1 MELWSNQFLPV
12 IFVLLIGGVAA
23 QPQANGAEERP
34 LSFVSDVLPILAKA
48 GCSTSG
54 CHANPEG
61 QNGFKLSIFSYDP
74 KADYDSIVK
83 EGRGRRISPAVPER
97 SLFLLK
103 PTLQLPHEGGERITV
118 GSEEHETLREWIKE
132 GMVFRHPNEPTLDR
146 ISVGEALR
154 KVKRGERGE
163 LGVLAYYADGTAR
176 DVTARAD
183 FTAGDDSFVTVD
195 DEGRFQV
202 GNKSGEG
209 AIVVRYMG
217 KVGITMLSVPPDGLL
232 PAERYTAL
240 PINNFIDE
248 HAVKRWAELGFLPS
262 KLCSDSVFVRRAAL
276 DLIGTLPT
284 SERVRSFLSD
294 HSPDKRRHFVAE
306 LLAEPNWADRWALVW
321 VDLLRPNPDRVGVK
335 SVYVLDQWIR
345 ESFRQNKR
353 YDQFARDILTVTGS
367 THRNGPAVV
376 FRDRRAPA
384 DLTTSMS
391 QIFMGVR
398 LECARCHQHPNESW
412 SQEDF
417 FQFAAYFGEVGRK
430 GTGVSPPISGSPEF
444 VYHKPGGK
452 VTHPVS
458 GAVMP
463 LKPPGGVEV
472 QLESGR
478 DPRQA
483 LADWM
488 VSPENPFFAR
498 AIVNRIWG
506 VMMGRGFV
514 NPVDDMRTSNPPS
527 DPALLDALA
536 ADFVAHGY
544 DLKQLMGRIANSRVY
559 QLSSL
564 PNETNVKDTQYFSRT
579 YRRRLSAE
587 MMSDVVSDVTGVPD
601 HFQGMPAGARALQ
614 TWNFKLGSD
623 LLDAFGRPDSSED
636 CPCERNLEGSVVQA
650 LHLMHSEH
658 LQAKLA
664 NKNGRV
670 TKLVSSELSEAEI
683 VEELFLTAMGRFPDK
698 EETSLAVKQFK
709 EPDASRQTATED
721 LLWALINSAEFVFN
735 H

>member
-1 MELWSNQFLPV
+1 MNLELLINRFLPA
-12 IFVLLIGGVAA
+12 IPVLLLLGG
-23 QPQANGAEERP
+23 GAHADESDNRP
-34 LSFVSDVLPILAKA
+34 LSFVSDVLPILSKA

-74 KADYDSIVK
+74 KADYASIVK

-103 PTLQLPHEGGERITV
+103 PTLQLPHEGGERLAP
-118 GSEEHETLREWIKE
+118 GSAEYETLRRWIVE
-132 GMVFRHPNEPTLDR
+132 GMVFRHPDEPSLDR
-146 ISVGEALR
+146 ISLGDAERRVA
-154 KVKRGERGE
+154 RGERGE
-163 LGVLAYYADGTAR
+163 IGVLAYYADGSAR
-176 DVTARAD
+176 EVTALAD
-183 FTAGDDSFVTVD
+183 YSSADESFVTVD
-195 DEGRFQV
+195 EAGRFEV
-202 GNKSGEG
+202 GEKSGEG

-217 KVGITMLSVPPDGLL
+217 KVAITMLSVPPDGKL
-232 PAERYTAL
+232 PAERYAAL
-240 PINNFIDE
+240 PTNNFVDE
-248 HAVKRWAELGFLPS
+248 HAVKRWAELGLLPS
-262 KLCSDSVFVRRAAL
+262 ELCSDSEFLRRASL

-284 SERVRSFLSD
+284 PDRVRSFLAD
-294 HSPDKRRHFVAE
+294 EAADKRERLVDE
-306 LLAEPNWADRWALVW
+306 LLAEPNLADRWALVW

-353 YDQFARDILTVTGS
+353 YDQFAREILTVTGS
-367 THRNGPAVV
+367 THRMGPAVV

-417 FQFAAYFGEVGRK
+417 YQLAAYFGEVGRK

-458 GAVMP
+458 GEVMP
-463 LKPPGGVEV
+463 LKPPGGVEIKV
-472 QLESGR
+472 ESGR

-488 VSPENPFFAR
+488 VSPQNKFFAR

-506 VMMGRGFV
+506 AMMGSGFV

-527 DPALLDALA
+527 NPALLDALA
-536 ADFVAHGY
+536 ADFVANGY
-544 DLKQLMGRIANSRVY
+544 DLKQLMKRIATSRVY
-559 QLSSL
+559 QLSSV
-564 PNETNVKDTQYFSRT
+564 PNETNVKDTEHFSRT

-587 MMSDVVSDVTGVPD
+587 MMTDAVADVTGVPED
-601 HFQGMPAGARALQ
+601 FQGMPAGARALQ

-623 LLDAFGRPDSSED
+623 TLDAFGRPDSSED

-650 LHLMHSEH
+650 LHLMHSDR
-658 LQAKLA
+658 LQGKLA
-664 NKNGRV
+664 HKEGRV
-670 TKLVSSELSEAEI
+670 SRLATSEKSEDEI
-683 VEELFLTAMGRFPDK
+683 VAELFLAALGRFPDK
-698 EETSLAVKQFK
+698 EEAAVAVKQFK
-709 EPDASRQTATED
+709 ETDATRQTATED
-721 LLWALINSAEFVFN
+721 ILWALINSAEFVFN